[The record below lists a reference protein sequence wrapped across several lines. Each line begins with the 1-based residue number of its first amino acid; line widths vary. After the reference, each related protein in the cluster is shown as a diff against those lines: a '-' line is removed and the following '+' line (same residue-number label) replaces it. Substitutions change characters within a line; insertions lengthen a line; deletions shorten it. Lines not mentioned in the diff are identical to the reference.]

1 MLGKVCLKRLRFV
14 LYAVLF
20 FLLTLDITNR
30 TGDGLIATVC
40 IWLALPLAFIAMV
53 WWIYACVR
61 DTVRLLRDGV
71 APEDAPT
78 WAEYAVWWVQDEL
91 AEIAAL
97 DGRGK
102 ARFFLFRVGGMLLG
116 ALGLVLIVRDSVV
129 LGTLL
134 LIAGLTLCISAS
146 PQSVNRNS
154 PDIKMLACPEGVTA
168 ESICNAFADV
178 DTPLGKPY
186 MGKIKTISSDAAIWG
201 PNVGGEYIYLYA
213 SKNRRY
219 LHLSSN
225 AIPEWITSGTP
236 DGQKK
241 DEPLDMPELLADLC
255 DCIENYLKTGNVEGV
270 GNVGNIG
277 VPPQTPPET

>member
-102 ARFFLFRVGGMLLG
+102 ASLY
-116 ALGLVLIVRDSVV
+116 A
-129 LGTLL
+129 
-134 LIAGLTLCISAS
+134 
-146 PQSVNRNS
+146 
-154 PDIKMLACPEGVTA
+154 
-168 ESICNAFADV
+168 AFASV
-178 DTPLGKPY
+178 DTPLGKPFL
-186 MGKIKTISSDAAIWG
+186 GRIKTIDGDVMIWG
-201 PNVGGEYIYLYA
+201 PNARDEYVYLYR
-213 SKNRRY
+213 SRSGRY

-225 AIPEWITSGTP
+225 IFPEWITTP
-236 DGQKK
+236 IPAGEKK

-255 DCIENYLKTGNVEGV
+255 DCIEDYLKMRNVR
-270 GNVGNIG
+270 
-277 VPPQTPPET
+277 PL

>member
-61 DTVRLLRDGV
+61 DPVRLLRDGV

-102 ARFFLFRVGGMLLG
+102 ARFFLFRVGACCSARLLP
-116 ALGLVLIVRDSVV
+116 LPSSPPLRQ
-129 LGTLL
+129 LL
-134 LIAGLTLCISAS
+134 SL
-146 PQSVNRNS
+146 
-154 PDIKMLACPEGVTA
+154 
-168 ESICNAFADV
+168 
-178 DTPLGKPY
+178 
-186 MGKIKTISSDAAIWG
+186 
-201 PNVGGEYIYLYA
+201 
-213 SKNRRY
+213 
-219 LHLSSN
+219 
-225 AIPEWITSGTP
+225 
-236 DGQKK
+236 
-241 DEPLDMPELLADLC
+241 
-255 DCIENYLKTGNVEGV
+255 
-270 GNVGNIG
+270 
-277 VPPQTPPET
+277 